1 MKEERRKNLI
11 VNRLQY
17 RMVFHAFGLVLG
29 VSLILIL
36 SLIFI
41 FGPENV
47 FAPGRNYTLPI
58 IIFIIIAIV
67 LYYLSYVTLLRLS
80 NRIYGPLHRLAS
92 YLKKL
97 SEGIETGE
105 IKFRKGD
112 VVNGIQ
118 EIYNEL
124 CHSLTKTLHYDYNEL
139 VNTFS
144 QLEDI
149 LDRIHSKSISEN
161 ELYNSL
167 EKICERLADAL
178 DLTTD
183 VIHQKDN
190 NSD

>member
-1 MKEERRKNLI
+1 MRKDRRKNLI

-17 RMVFHAFGLVLG
+17 RIIFYAFGLILG

-41 FGPENV
+41 IGPELV
-47 FAPGRNYTLPI
+47 FAQGRDYTLPI
-58 IIFIIIAIV
+58 IIFLIIAIV
-67 LYYLSYVTLLRLS
+67 LYYISYVTLLKLS
-80 NRIYGPLHRLAS
+80 NRIYGPLYRLANH
-92 YLKKL
+92 LKKL

-112 VVNGIQ
+112 VINGIQ

-124 CHSLTKTLHYDYNEL
+124 CHKLTKTLHYDYNEL
-139 VNTFS
+139 VNTFT

-149 LDRIHSKSISEN
+149 LDRLHNKSISED

-167 EKICERLADAL
+167 EKICAKLAHAL
-178 DLTTD
+178 DLTSD
-183 VIHQKDN
+183 VIHQNDDDKH
-190 NSD
+190 

>member
-1 MKEERRKNLI
+1 MKKDRRKNLI

-29 VSLILIL
+29 VSIIFILLFILI
-36 SLIFI
+36 
-41 FGPENV
+41 FGANQI
-47 FAPGRNYTLPI
+47 FAPGRDYTLRVLI
-58 IIFIIIAIV
+58 VVAVAIV
-67 LYYLSYVTLLRLS
+67 LYYISYITLLKLS
-80 NRIYGPLHRLAS
+80 NRIYGPLYRLAN

-97 SEGIETGE
+97 SDGIETGE

-139 VNTFS
+139 VNTFT

-149 LDRIHSKSISEN
+149 LDRIHNKSIGED
-161 ELYNSL
+161 ELYTSL

-178 DLTTD
+178 DLTTN

-190 NSD
+190 NDH

>member
-1 MKEERRKNLI
+1 MKKDRRKNLI

-17 RMVFHAFGLVLG
+17 RIVFHAFGLVLG
-29 VSLILIL
+29 VSIILIL

-41 FGPENV
+41 FKPEQV

-58 IIFIIIAIV
+58 IIFAIITIV
-67 LYYLSYVTLLRLS
+67 LYYISYVTLLKLS
-80 NRIYGPLHRLAS
+80 NKIYGPLYRLS
-92 YLKKL
+92 NYLKKL
-97 SEGIETGE
+97 SEGLETGE

-112 VVNGIQ
+112 IVNGIQ

-149 LDRIHSKSISEN
+149 LDRLHNKSISED
-161 ELYNSL
+161 ELSNSL
-167 EKICERLADAL
+167 ERICERLADAL
-178 DLTTD
+178 DLTTG
-183 VIHQKDN
+183 VIHQKEDN
-190 NSD
+190 GQ